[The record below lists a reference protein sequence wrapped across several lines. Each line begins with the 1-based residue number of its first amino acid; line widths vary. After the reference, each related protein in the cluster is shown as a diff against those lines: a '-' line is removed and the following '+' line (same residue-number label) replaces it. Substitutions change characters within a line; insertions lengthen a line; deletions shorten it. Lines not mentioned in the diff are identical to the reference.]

1 MLQSSRPTLRTPAA
15 PGGPAGHSRH
25 PQHGAARDRSTA
37 CWRQRIEVELHR
49 VTDHLRD
56 HHRSDDTSARPDSRH
71 VFGLEG
77 SARRRMARIALPASC
92 SGCATELTSA
102 QSCASAR
109 DGGAEVVVQDVLESF
124 EPIEALRRFA
134 SADQQAL
141 RLAVA
146 PEHRPVVLAPDP
158 RALVAA
164 ERGARRGLVLAVGP
178 HAAGFGRAAHA
189 AACAASSASSMS
201 CAPEWATSQR
211 G

>member
-1 MLQSSRPTLRTPAA
+1 MLTAGAVQGLTATCSSRVGRRCALRPRRADRPDTP
-15 PGGPAGHSRH
+15 GVLSMLLL
-25 PQHGAARDRSTA
+25 RDRSTA
-37 CWRQRIEVELHR
+37 CWRQRIEVELHC

-56 HHRSDDTSARPDSRH
+56 HHRSDDASARPDSRH
-71 VFGLEG
+71 VFGREV
-77 SARRRMARIALPASC
+77 RRTPHGENRLFGMRHR
-92 SGCATELTSA
+92 GFTSA

-146 PEHRPVVLAPDP
+146 PRASSGGSHPDP

-164 ERGARRGLVLAVGP
+164 ERGARRVLVLAVGP

-201 CAPEWATSQR
+201 
-211 G
+211 